1 MIKHKLLF
9 VLLSSLLL
17 SACAR
22 KAQYKEEVRKLR
34 KENKEYKD
42 MTYQSVNRPHPAE
55 AMLTLI
61 ASGNLSLHK
70 SKDQA

>member
-1 MIKHKLLF
+1 MTTNQLLY
-9 VLLSSLLL
+9 SLAHAIIDTIDENIEL
-17 SACAR
+17 
-22 KAQYKEEVRKLR
+22 KEVHKLR

-42 MTYQSVNRPHPAE
+42 MIYQSVNRPHPAE
-55 AMLTLI
+55 AMLTLM

>member
-1 MIKHKLLF
+1 MTTNQLLY
-9 VLLSSLLL
+9 SLAHAIIDTIDENVEL
-17 SACAR
+17 
-22 KAQYKEEVRKLR
+22 KEEVRKLR

-55 AMLTLI
+55 AMLTLM